1 MSKSALEGT
10 RLNHFGMNPFDIVA
24 VGGSGPNDVPDS
36 PELHHLYDKRV
47 HLPVNDGLVDSIL
60 SVGVI
65 QPIKVV
71 KYGNIAH
78 LVVGRQRLGACRRI
92 RETANPEFEIPVIV
106 VKGSPDKL
114 YEMILAENNARL
126 AENPMELLEK
136 VDYYMVTWQKTEAD
150 AARAVGKSASYVN
163 KLLRI
168 HGLAPSILADLKAG
182 RVGVDAVL
190 PLIDKTPEEQVAAYQ
205 EVKSQGV
212 KPTRRRISDAAGK
225 VVAPGR
231 RTVLKMLNVEQDK
244 RPAIKPEY
252 DSFWGALQL
261 MTGQVSVADVG
272 LGDFVAKLSE
282 KPAKPA
288 KDPNAPKK
296 PRGRRP
302 KKTIAENAEA
312 LTTALEGLGETEAK
326 EPETSDNGTAP
337 TPKIVPAKKKRSS
350 SQATA

>member
-10 RLNHFGMNPFDIVA
+10 RLNAFGMNPFDIVM
-24 VGGSGPNDVPDS
+24 VGGTGPNDVPDG

-47 HLPVNDGLVDSIL
+47 HLPVSGELVDSIL
-60 SVGVI
+60 SIGVI

-71 KYGNIAH
+71 KYGSAAH
-78 LVVGRQRLGACRRI
+78 LVVGRQRLGACRKI
-92 RETANPEFEIPVIV
+92 RETQNPAFEIPAIV
-106 VKGSPDKL
+106 VKASPDKL

-136 VDYYMVTWQKTEAD
+136 IDYYMVAFQKSEAD
-150 AARAVGKSASYVN
+150 AARAVGKSPSYVN

-168 HGLAPSILADLKAG
+168 HGLVPTILADLKSG
-182 RVGVDAVL
+182 KVGMDAVL
-190 PLIDKTPEEQVAAYQ
+190 SLVDKKPEEQMAAY
-205 EVKSQGV
+205 ETVKAQGV
-212 KPTRRRISDAAGK
+212 KPTKRHISEAAGK

-231 RTVLKMLNVEQDK
+231 RTVLKMLGVEQDK

-261 MTGQVSVADVG
+261 MTGQVSIADVG

-288 KDPNAPKK
+288 KAPKK
-296 PRGRRP
+296 PRGSRS
-302 KKTIAENAEA
+302 KKTISENAA
-312 LTTALEGLGETEAK
+312 DLASALEGLGGTAEGSEAKANNGAETE
-326 EPETSDNGTAP
+326 TSPRPIT
-337 TPKIVPAKKKRSS
+337 PAKKKNHP
-350 SQATA
+350 QATA